1 VGTSQG
7 LVTVHKEIAALMRRR
22 SGLDV
27 SEIPA
32 DGKAGYGLPAL
43 RQDNADVHGSHGLFY
58 WLRARGRG
66 LCLSRDGAGLVLA
79 WRGDVGRLVALRPV
93 GTLDAAADVLTT
105 VANVVSGSWP
115 RVELVVRYCTGNL
128 ADRLSGQGWT
138 ALARPWV
145 PLAPLDDEAFPEVV
159 ITADP
164 VELPAGQ
171 RFKPVRESVFA
182 HAAGCQYY
190 AAPVPLRCGEA
201 TFIQAQATRPD
212 RQEAGFNQ
220 AVLAALT
227 FRRHDKLAYHYLFRG
242 GSLQGFAITG
252 NTTGTS
258 HGYYLS
264 TVHVPRLATYFLWQI
279 YRQERRTGAH
289 ALNLGGSECESLHL
303 FKARTFP
310 GHQLQRTHILQYPAS
325 A

>member
-1 VGTSQG
+1 MHNE
-7 LVTVHKEIAALMRRR
+7 LAELMRRR
-22 SGLDV
+22 SGLDI

-32 DGKAGYGLPAL
+32 DGLAGCGLPEL
-43 RQDNADVHGSHGLFY
+43 RQDDTDVHGSHGLFY
-58 WLRARGRG
+58 WLRARGSG

-79 WRGDVGRLVALRPV
+79 WRGDVGRVAALRPV
-93 GTLDAAADVLTT
+93 GAVDAAADLLAT
-105 VANVVSGSWP
+105 VAKVISSALP
-115 RVELVVRYCTGNL
+115 RVELVARYCT
-128 ADRLSGQGWT
+128 DRLAGRLAGQGWT
-138 ALARPWV
+138 ALARPWA

-164 VELPAGQ
+164 VELPWGQ

-182 HAAGCQYY
+182 HAGGCQYH
-190 AAPVPLRCGEA
+190 AVPVPLRCGEA
-201 TFIQAQATRPD
+201 TLIQDQAARPTCRD
-212 RQEAGFNQ
+212 EQEAGFSQ

-227 FRRHDKLAYHYLFRG
+227 FPRHDKLTYHYLFREG
-242 GSLQGFAITG
+242 CLQGFAITG

-264 TVHVPRLATYFLWQI
+264 TAPVPRLATYFLWQI
-279 YRQERRTGAH
+279 YREERRSGAH
-289 ALNLGGSECESLHL
+289 ALNLGGSERESLHR

-310 GHQLQRTHILQYPAS
+310 GHQLHQTRILQYPAS